1 MYTGDVIRLEDLENK
16 DLYDIDHIYPQSLT
30 ADDSLDNR
38 VLVKKQVNA
47 AKSDRYPLAEEVRQ
61 KQKSFWE
68 MLYHKGLISRT
79 KYARLIRSTPLSAD
93 ELASFIGRQLVET
106 RQSTKA
112 AAEILKKYFP
122 RRTSSTPRR
131 GTPPASASTS
141 ASSRCAT

>member
-79 KYARLIRSTPLSAD
+79 KYARLIGAPRSARTSWPPSSAV
-93 ELASFIGRQLVET
+93 SSWRPGRAP
-106 RQSTKA
+106 R
-112 AAEILKKYFP
+112 P
-122 RRTSSTPRR
+122 RRRS
-131 GTPPASASTS
+131 
-141 ASSRCAT
+141 